1 MSLPRTLRFVERA
14 RDAYWRRAG
23 ASSLKLRWRAV
34 AVRHLFH
41 VRPGESILVV
51 GAGSGLWTE
60 HLVRATRG
68 ENPITAAVFDRAL
81 FDAAMRRHLANT
93 RVVLVQDLDDLPAAS
108 FDYVVGDGVLSN
120 ESGDDMLRAAYRLV
134 RPGGQVL
141 AFEANAENPLIRA
154 RTVLSGARRSN
165 RRAHPGAGLRRADLV
180 ARAGHHGFVDAEIVP
195 FDILPSRMNP
205 AVVRA
210 LQSAAFV
217 VEHAPVVR
225 ELSSTVYV
233 WLTKPGAPARRMVN
247 LANHAQLDG
256 AVSVVVP
263 CHNEEM
269 NVGPFAAA
277 MFEAYG
283 PYLHEMLFVDDNS
296 TDRTAD
302 VVSTLAAAEPRI
314 RLVRRTPP
322 NGVGRALRDGFAAAT
337 GRYILTMD
345 CDFVV
350 LVPELRDLFD
360 QVAAGR
366 DGAIGSR
373 FSYESMLV
381 NYPFFKVLCNRAFHA
396 LVRLTL
402 RRRVRDLSNN
412 LKIYRAEILKTIAI
426 ESPHFAAN
434 VETGLR
440 PLLAGYDVVEVPI
453 SWIGRTAGMGA
464 SSFRIARVGPGY
476 FAALVRILWQT
487 WGLRRRSAR
496 VVHGLGAARGSAH
509 RG

>member
-93 RVVLVQDLDDLPAAS
+93 RVVLVQDLEDLPAAS

-426 ESPHFAAN
+426 GSPHFAAN